1 MTERERRMWWDD
13 DYDPKLDGEDLI
25 VPSTLT
31 PGGDCLGDGQ
41 HEGYECCCDECDYLQ
56 VCIEKAPQ

>member
-1 MTERERRMWWDD
+1 MWWDD

-56 VCIEKAPQ
+56 VCTEKAPQ